1 MTSEILG
8 IHKNMW
14 DKKPILRSVYLDYYK
29 RIVNQCNNGNALE
42 VGGGSGNFKDFYSK
56 KVISTDIVYSPWI
69 DLAADAQF
77 LPFKSD
83 YFSNIVGI
91 DVLHH
96 IEFPN
101 KFLSEAERVLKPGG
115 RIILLEP
122 AITWLSWFFYKFFH
136 SEPLDLNSD
145 PFLVA
150 QKKDSK
156 RNPFDANQAIPTI
169 LFVKNLELMENF
181 FPSLKIVK
189 IEHLSFV
196 VYPLSGGF
204 RKWSLIPEFMINLIL
219 KLERLVPPVIAK
231 FIGFRLLIVLEKN
244 N

>member
-8 IHKNMW
+8 KHKNLW
-14 DKKPILRSVYLDYYK
+14 DNKPILRSVYLDYYK
-29 RIVNQCNNGNALE
+29 RIVKQCNHGNALE
-42 VGGGSGNFKDFYSK
+42 VGGGSGNFKGFYSN

-69 DLAADAQF
+69 DLAADAQL

-101 KFLSEAERVLKPGG
+101 KFLSESERVLKPGG

-145 PFLVA
+145 PFLA
-150 QKKDSK
+150 TQKKDSK
-156 RNPFDANQAIPTI
+156 RSPFDANQAIPTI
-169 LFVKNLELMENF
+169 LFVKNLELMEQF

-204 RKWSLIPEFMINLIL
+204 RKWSLIPEFMINLML
-219 KLERLVPPVIAK
+219 KLEGLIPSFIAK

-244 N
+244 K

>member
-1 MTSEILG
+1 MTSKILG
-8 IHKNMW
+8 LHKKLW

-29 RIVNQCNNGNALE
+29 RIVNQCINGNVLE

-56 KVISTDIVYSPWI
+56 KVISTDIVFSPWI

-83 YFSNIVGI
+83 YFCNIVGI

-96 IEFPN
+96 IEFPK

-136 SEPLDLNSD
+136 SEPLNLKSD
-145 PFLVA
+145 PFLVT
-150 QKKDSK
+150 QEKDSK

-169 LFVKNLELMENF
+169 LFVKNPELMKNF
-181 FPSLKIVK
+181 FPSLGIVK
-189 IEHLSFV
+189 IEHLSFF

-204 RKWSLIPEFMINLIL
+204 RKWSLIPGFMINLML
-219 KLERLVPPVIAK
+219 KLERLVPQFIAK
-231 FIGFRLLIVLEKN
+231 FIGFRLLIVLERN